1 MLARMSAQ
9 HRVLLV
15 EDDAALARGLV
26 EGLRR
31 DNYDVTHHISGEAAI
46 AAARSQPPQVVIL
59 DVRLPDISGFDVC
72 RRMRQLGLRMPIL
85 ILTAQGDDTDKVLGL
100 ELGADD
106 YVTKPC
112 SLRELSSR
120 VRAQLRRAY
129 GELST
134 DSASLLHAGD
144 ITLDL
149 ARTQATRSGRVIDL
163 SPTEFRLRAFFARN
177 AGQSLS
183 RAQLVDNVWG
193 FTADPDSDRTVTV
206 TINRLRQRSSQTP
219 ATPA

>member
-120 VRAQLRRAY
+120 SCGGRMASSPLTAQAC
-129 GELST
+129 SM
-134 DSASLLHAGD
+134 
-144 ITLDL
+144 
-149 ARTQATRSGRVIDL
+149 
-163 SPTEFRLRAFFARN
+163 
-177 AGQSLS
+177 
-183 RAQLVDNVWG
+183 
-193 FTADPDSDRTVTV
+193 
-206 TINRLRQRSSQTP
+206 P
-219 ATPA
+219 ATSRSTWPAHKPRAVGASSICHQPNFGCGHFSPATLASRCPAHSWSTMCGVSLPIPTATAL